1 LKKIF
6 AILLSLALVVS
17 LGALTAAPVAATTM
31 PSISPTSG
39 TYDLDTPVQVTTT
52 VKWGDTNAIASI
64 VDIEGHTL
72 SAASPNPDY
81 VLYGSA
87 PSDTLLVITT
97 DYMEQWLT
105 YVGDSITL
113 VLSFELPSHIPLGI
127 ATFTITATGT
137 TPGVSPTSATW
148 VYGSDDA
155 VTTDIIW
162 GPAGDVSFVRPLGGA
177 DLTETTQWDQF
188 GDVLLIYGDYLDDVG
203 VLDGIGDSVVL
214 EVEFDVGGSCTFTI
228 TATGSN
234 PTISPATTTWVKGSS
249 DVVTTTITFN
259 SATATGFAIKKG
271 AAVVAQ
277 VGNWELFGTLL
288 VMTNTYLTG
297 ELGYIGDSVVLTL
310 DFDVGE
316 CLLTIWAVG
325 TDLPSI
331 SPESAT
337 WSLGDCDDDVTTTI
351 NWAGLSDH
359 NITIQDVT
367 VATAPIDLVQNTD
380 FALSGNTL
388 TFEGCLDSGN
398 QTETD
403 WGGLE
408 CVLDADVHQTR
419 VIEITFADDPP
430 TVVEFL
436 ISSTDFTAPSLSST
450 IIPYDLDMAD
460 DVLLVYVGALITWG
474 DATGIE
480 YISQLDEDGNVACNL
495 TPDPTPPG
503 DIVGT
508 SPPWPAP
515 FTVEEGDIIP
525 VGNYMVAYNAAYGG
539 WLVLFL
545 KETYLKLASFTIS
558 DKVPYYPFGYP
569 YRDDYCGAN
578 LTEIGDEVKVII
590 HWSPM
595 NDTCGVGGEG
605 TSYDDKFPA
614 TVVTITATG
623 TSASMSPS
631 SGEFNIDGPGNVT
644 VEVDWG
650 PHATSIA
657 AITTGF
663 DTLTEDE
670 DWSCPDGDEDNPS
683 QLIIDA
689 SYLEDELEEVGDT
702 VVLDVD
708 FSTGVDGKLTIE
720 AVGTPLCFIAT
731 AAYGTPEAEEIDIIR
746 EFRDVVLRPNSLGAE
761 LVSLYYETSPPI
773 AEFISQNEALR
784 TAVRVGFIDP
794 IVAILNWSHGLWS

>member
-17 LGALTAAPVAATTM
+17 LGAITAAPVAATTM

-52 VKWGDTNAIASI
+52 IKWGDTTSIGTI
-64 VDIEGHTL
+64 VDIEGTSL
-72 SAASPNPDY
+72 VEGTQY
-81 VLYGSA
+81 ELYGSA
-87 PSDTLLVITT
+87 PGDSLLVLKTS
-97 DYMEQWLT
+97 YLGGVLT

-113 VLSFELPSHIPLGI
+113 VFSFMKGAVPLGI

-137 TPGVSPTSATW
+137 SPGVSPASATW
-148 VYGSDDA
+148 VYGSTDA
-155 VTTDIIW
+155 VTTDIVW
-162 GPAGDVSFVRPLGGA
+162 GSASSVGDVTEMDHNSLGA
-177 DLTETTQWDQF
+177 DYEVL
-188 GDVLLIYGDYLDDVG
+188 GDLLVIKEHFLNTAGK
-203 VLDGIGDSVVL
+203 LDGIGDSVTL
-214 EVEFDVGGSCTFTI
+214 IVEFDTGTCTFTI
-228 TATGSN
+228 TATGSD
-234 PTISPATTTWVKGSS
+234 PTISPATTTWKIGSS
-249 DVVTTTITFN
+249 DVVTTMITFN
-259 SATATGFAIKKG
+259 SATDTGFAIKKG

-277 VGNWELFGTLL
+277 PGNWELFGTLL
-288 VMTNTYLTG
+288 VIENAYLSANLVFPG
-297 ELGYIGDSVVLTL
+297 ASLVLTL

-316 CLLTIWAVG
+316 CLLTIWCVG
-325 TDLPSI
+325 TDVPSI
-331 SPESAT
+331 SPTSAT
-337 WSLGDCDDDVTTTI
+337 WSLGDCDEDVTTTI
-351 NWAGLSDH
+351 SWAGLSDH

-367 VATAPIDLVQNTD
+367 VATAPIDLVLNTD

-419 VIEITFADDPP
+419 VIHIKFADDPP

-450 IIPYDLDMAD
+450 VLPYDLDMAD
-460 DVLLVYVGALITWG
+460 DPLLVYVGALITWG

-480 YISQLDEDGNVACNL
+480 YICQLDEGGECACNL
-495 TPDPTPPG
+495 
-503 DIVGT
+503 
-508 SPPWPAP
+508 SSLA
-515 FTVEEGDIIP
+515 
-525 VGNYMVAYNAAYGG
+525 NYMVAYNAAYGG

-545 KETYLKLASFTIS
+545 KEYYLQRFKGEPGPAATGGLWDFTS
-558 DKVPYYPFGYP
+558 AGYGWLPYWPL
-569 YRDDYCGAN
+569 CGADLN
-578 LTEIGDEVKVII
+578 EIGDEVKVVI

-595 NDTCGVGGEG
+595 NDDCGVGGAG

-614 TVVTITATG
+614 TVVTLVAVG

-631 SGEFNIDGPGNVT
+631 SGEFNIDDPGNVT

-670 DWSCPDGDEDNPS
+670 DWSCPDGDEDTPS
-683 QLIIDA
+683 TLTIMA

-708 FSTGVDGKLTIE
+708 FNHGEDGKLTIE

-731 AAYGTPEAEEIDIIR
+731 AAYGTPAAEEIDILR

-761 LVSLYYETSPPI
+761 LVSLYYEASPPI

-794 IVAILNWSHGLWS
+794 IVAVLNWSHGLWS